1 MSEQH
6 IREVQ
11 APYTI
16 RLDDQAVGRE
26 TIIIHQKG
34 KPVAAIVPYPLYE
47 KAILGKTTSPTLPT
61 PDPEFE
67 KQWNA
72 FQRMKPDLLQ
82 KYPGQWVAVVN
93 EQIAAVGP
101 DFSSVAEKVEQEFGN
116 VPRCI
121 GEVLET
127 PKIYRMTTRR
137 VIRRAS

>member
-11 APYTI
+11 TPYII
-16 RLDDQAVGRE
+16 RLDDKAIGQE
-26 TIIIHQKG
+26 TIIIRQRG
-34 KPVAAIVPYPLYE
+34 EPVAAIVPYPLYE
-47 KAILGKTTSPTLPT
+47 KAILGKTLPITLPV

-67 KQWNA
+67 KQWHA
-72 FQRMKPDLLQ
+72 FQRMRPELLQ

-93 EQIAAVGP
+93 EQVAAIGS
-101 DFSSVAEKVEQEFGN
+101 DFSIVAEQVEKEFGN

-127 PKIYRMTTRR
+127 PKIYRMTTRK